1 MTKVIFVASFL
12 LLFFSAKAQDFQGKA
27 EYFSKRIVKKKTEKV
42 EVDSKN
48 KMDPEMEQAFQDAL
62 KRASEKKYLLSFSK
76 TECLYEQQEQLEQ
89 PEKPA
94 EGQISISVS
103 YSGEGKKYIN
113 VKEQKSIVEDE
124 IFGKEFL
131 IVETLQKP
139 DWKLVNE
146 TKKIGEYNCFK
157 AELVVPVS
165 DKQRQQYEEFLKKE
179 EKKPALFKMEEP
191 KDKVVTAWYTPEIPV
206 GFGPNNQWGLPGLI
220 LEINDEENIT
230 LCTKASLNNKEKA
243 KIKVPN
249 KGEKVT
255 QNKFDEIQKKKTES
269 MADEDGVI
277 IFEH

>member
-1 MTKVIFVASFL
+1 MTKVILVTSFL
-12 LLFFSAKAQDFQGKA
+12 VLFFSAKAQDFQGKA
-27 EYFSKRIVKKKTEKV
+27 EYFSKRITKKKTEKL

-76 TECLYEQQEQLEQ
+76 TECLYEQQEQLEK

-94 EGQISISVS
+94 EGQISFSVS

-139 DWKLVNE
+139 EWKLINE

-165 DKQRQQYEEFLKKE
+165 EKQRQQYEEFLKKE

-206 GFGPNNQWGLPGLI
+206 SFGPNNQWGLPGLI
-220 LEINDEENIT
+220 LEINDDENIT
-230 LCTKASLNNKEKA
+230 LCTKVSLNNKEKA

-269 MADEDGVI
+269 MANEDGVI